1 MKNSLLNS
9 IFNFNPTEEE
19 SLKMWEEFGFL
30 EGLDGDIKKETAAKM
45 TEMYPTLL
53 VSLYH
58 RSKDIFFLINYIKER
73 YPEYIE
79 VLVYPIIRRC
89 IQSGDLS
96 QFYSPHRLC
105 RFIATTYEALRQGF
119 WSLGTSE
126 KLDSDGEICALISYL
141 FTKKDDKENN

>member
-1 MKNSLLNS
+1 MKNNLLNS
-9 IFNFNPTEEE
+9 IFNIAPTEDE

-30 EGLDGDIKKETAAKM
+30 EGLDDDIKKETAAKM
-45 TEMYPTLL
+45 TEMSMYL
-53 VSLYH
+53 V
-58 RSKDIFFLINYIKER
+58 NTKER

-89 IQSGDLS
+89 IQSGGLS